1 MGAYTNGIA
10 SWRAQNDCEI
20 VLSFD
25 MSNEVFLITP
35 LPDEAAIRHESRTN
49 WKNFFVLKELVAMA
63 IYIREEGPFGLDIW
77 LLLEY
82 GVKESWTKLVTV
94 GPNLTGFIQT
104 LGYGK
109 NDTIFFDKS
118 EGELVLYDPS
128 TKEMR
133 NLQIGYA
140 VYLSL
145 QLIPY
150 EETLVSVR
158 GGIEFEEDDI
168 C

>member
-1 MGAYTNGIA
+1 MA
-10 SWRAQNDCEI
+10 SWLAAGIDWEG

-25 MSNEVFLITP
+25 MSKEVFLITP

-63 IYIREEGPFGLDIW
+63 IYIREEGPFELDIW

-104 LGYGK
+104 WDMGRMTQSSL
-109 NDTIFFDKS
+109 T
-118 EGELVLYDPS
+118 
-128 TKEMR
+128 
-133 NLQIGYA
+133 NLMG
-140 VYLSL
+140 SWSCM
-145 QLIPY
+145 
-150 EETLVSVR
+150 TLLPKK
-158 GGIEFEEDDI
+158 
-168 C
+168 